1 MAKLT
6 FCGAVGMVT
15 GSCSRIESE
24 VGSFLIDCGLFQG
37 SHTTQ
42 ELNYQPFPFGAATI
56 EFLILTHTH
65 IDHSDYRAFVL
76 DLS

>member
-24 VGSFLIDCGLFQG
+24 AGSFLIDCGLFQG

-42 ELNYQPFPFGAATI
+42 ELNYQLVRP
-56 EFLILTHTH
+56 
-65 IDHSDYRAFVL
+65 R
-76 DLS
+76 LSF